1 MDVRSRFVKVVPQPK
16 PQARTYRVMFV
27 FNINWDIFRWR
38 DNQVKPEQYNAGDTW
53 DEAFPWAD

>member
-38 DNQVKPEQYNAGDTW
+38 DNQVKPEQYTAGDTW